1 MLAALNCTVK
11 VTYLTVIS
19 LSIPDLLLEQVDQT
33 IKEKGF
39 VGRSE
44 IIRQALRLYL
54 TEDLKIEEIKGEA
67 AATITLIYRENADRR
82 RLLEAQHV
90 YGGLVSTFLHAHIH
104 EGFCLE
110 VILLKGQA
118 TVIKKFIDNLRLNEQ
133 ISQIKVAIISQ
144 KQ

>member
-1 MLAALNCTVK
+1 MGDH
-11 VTYLTVIS
+11 LTIIS
-19 LSIPDLLLEQVDQT
+19 LSIPDSLLEQVDQK

-44 IIRQALRLYL
+44 IIRQSLRLYL
-54 TEDLKIEEIKGEA
+54 TEDLKIEEIKDEI

-82 RLLEAQHV
+82 RLIEAQHV
-90 YGGLVSTFLHAHIH
+90 YGGIVSTFLHAHVH

-110 VILLKGQA
+110 VIILKGQA
-118 TVIKKFIDNLRLNEQ
+118 TVIKKFIDNLQQNEQ
-133 ISQIKVAIISQ
+133 ISQIKIAILSQ